1 MISQNAQPG
10 NEYKRDVMGRK
21 KTEKKLR
28 LSEYTSAQLPKGAVL
43 QFVYY
48 EDFNNDG
55 QKEAVVGITRFS
67 PFPPDSA
74 VIFVKEMQDTF
85 DHTWLHFSDQD
96 APFCGIID
104 NSAVADIDGDSV
116 PELVVSRV
124 LSHEQDIDI
133 LVFDWP
139 EKDINKVWHSGRSFF
154 HGSMELDDIDGDGID
169 EILIESGTN
178 TGEEVLDLNEAFYHV
193 RDGICYK
200 WDGQG
205 YTPMTNR
212 VRMPYL
218 SFNISVEFLKAI
230 SQGDYERAYDMVIM
244 PGFLGINGLD
254 DSSLAAFKSYIGKD
268 VMPYLVRNLSK
279 GKLIPAEPYNTCCK
293 FVGAEDCFTIEL
305 VLIKDILRI
314 CNLTISKKYS

>member
-1 MISQNAQPG
+1 
-10 NEYKRDVMGRK
+10 MGRK
-21 KTEKKLR
+21 KTKRKQR
-28 LSEYTSAQLPKGAVL
+28 LSEYTSAQLPRGAVT

-85 DHTWLHFSDQD
+85 DHTWLHFSDQ
-96 APFCGIID
+96 ASASCGIID
-104 NSAVADIDGDSV
+104 NAAVADTDGDGV

-124 LSHEQDIDI
+124 LSHEHDIDI

-139 EKDINKVWHSGRSFF
+139 EKDVNKVWHSGRSFF
-154 HGSMELDDIDGDGID
+154 HGSMELEDIDGDGIN

-178 TGEEVLDLNEAFYHV
+178 TGEEVLALKEAFYHV
-193 RDGICYK
+193 REGFAYK
-200 WDGQG
+200 WDGLS
-205 YTPMTNR
+205 YTAMTNQ

-218 SFNISVEFLKAI
+218 SFNTSVEFLKAI
-230 SQGDYERAYDMVIM
+230 SQRDYDHAYDMVIL
-244 PGFLGINGLD
+244 PGFLGLEGLD
-254 DSSLAAFKSYIGKD
+254 DSSLATFKSYIEKN

-279 GKLIPAEPYNTCCK
+279 GKLIPAEPYDTCCK

-305 VLIKDILRI
+305 VFEKDKLKIFTLA
-314 CNLTISKKYS
+314 ISKKYS